1 MKKSIFAIA
10 AVALMGIHTIAS
22 AETVRVATEP
32 GFAPFE
38 FVDTKTGKITGYDI
52 DLVKALCKQAGL
64 DCEIVSM
71 GFDAIIPALIS
82 HTVDM
87 AASGIT
93 ITKERQKKVFFTDPV
108 YTSGTTMLV
117 RKTDG
122 NKYKVFG
129 DLKNK
134 VICAQIGTTG
144 QFVAEKV
151 EGSTVRKFNTMS
163 EAFMELKNMGCEAAI
178 SDRPVIGYFMAQ
190 KAANE
195 KLFAHQLG
203 SMQGDES
210 LGFAIAKNNKSLQKK
225 ITKAFSELKANGE
238 FKRISE
244 KWFGK

>member
-1 MKKSIFAIA
+1 MKKTIFALA
-10 AVALMGIHTIAS
+10 AFTLFSIHTIAS
-22 AETVRVATEP
+22 AETVRVATQP

-38 FVDTKTGKITGYDI
+38 FVDTKTGKVVGYDI

-82 HTVDM
+82 HSVDM

-93 ITKERQKKVFFTDPV
+93 ITAERQKKVFFTEPV
-108 YTSGTTMLV
+108 YNSGTTMLV
-117 RKTDG
+117 RKADAE
-122 NKYKVFG
+122 KYKVFG

-134 VICAQIGTTG
+134 LVCAQIGTTG
-144 QFVAEKV
+144 QIVAEKI
-151 EGSTVRKFNTMS
+151 EGASVRKFNTMS

-190 KAANE
+190 KAAND
-195 KLFAHQLG
+195 KLFKHQLG
-203 SMQGDES
+203 SMEGHEA
-210 LGFAIAKNNKSLQKK
+210 LGFAIAKNNKDLQNK
-225 ITKAFSELKANGE
+225 ISKAFSELKANGE
-238 FKRISE
+238 FQKISA